1 MTKDYE
7 DNEKKLIRLAKKL
20 KDELRKL
27 AIAIDIAT
35 ASRRVVVRVSSK
47 SPSRKL
53 PP

>member
-1 MTKDYE
+1 MTKDYD

-27 AIAIDIAT
+27 AIAMGKAT
-35 ASRRVVVRVSSK
+35 ASMRFVVRVSSK